1 MTVKV
6 VLIDE
11 APGLGIAGDVR
22 DVKDGY
28 ARNFLFPK
36 GLAVLATPQE
46 LARADA
52 RRKVEVERR
61 TKLNLEMESVGE
73 RLTGERLLIPVRVGP
88 GGRLY
93 GSVTAAE
100 IAESVNETMGVEIDR
115 RAIQLAQPIREL
127 GHHQTPI
134 RLAPDVIPTVTVTV
148 YQEGT
153 EPPPLVAE
161 TDEAPEDE
169 QQDATEAVENT
180 IDDDGDDAPTA
191 DASVEEAVGS
201 TEPDGASADGDAPTD
216 GDAPADGDASAGED
230 SAEEDAEGADEE

>member
-1 MTVKV
+1 MKV

-28 ARNFLFPK
+28 ARNFLIPK

-52 RRKVEVERR
+52 RKKVEIERR

-73 RLTGERLLIPVRVGP
+73 KLTEERLLIAVRVGP

-100 IAESVNETMGVEIDR
+100 IAEAVNETMGVEIDR
-115 RAIQLAQPIREL
+115 RSVQLAQPIREL
-127 GHHQTPI
+127 GHHQTPV
-134 RLAPDVIPTVTVTV
+134 RLAPDVIPNVTITV

-153 EPPPLVAE
+153 EPPPLVEETPEEDQEGAE
-161 TDEAPEDE
+161 TAEASGDEVTAEAATEEPEATGESSEAAESEDEEAETTAPEE
-169 QQDATEAVENT
+169 GGTEATDE
-180 IDDDGDDAPTA
+180 DDDK
-191 DASVEEAVGS
+191 E
-201 TEPDGASADGDAPTD
+201 
-216 GDAPADGDASAGED
+216 
-230 SAEEDAEGADEE
+230 

>member
-1 MTVKV
+1 MKV

-28 ARNFLFPK
+28 ARNFLIPK

-52 RRKVEVERR
+52 RKKAEIERR

-73 RLTGERLLIPVRVGP
+73 RLSEERLLIPVRVGP

-93 GSVTAAE
+93 GSVTSAE
-100 IAESVNETMGVEIDR
+100 IADAVNEAMGVEIDR
-115 RAIQLAQPIREL
+115 RAVQLAQPIREL
-127 GHHQTPI
+127 GHHQAPV
-134 RLAPDVIPTVTVTV
+134 RLAPDVIPSVTITV

-153 EPPPLVAE
+153 DPPLLVEEGADE
-161 TDEAPEDE
+161 GDDAATDETAAAP
-169 QQDATEAVENT
+169 
-180 IDDDGDDAPTA
+180 DDAPTG
-191 DASVEEAVGS
+191 DDESQEGQEE
-201 TEPDGASADGDAPTD
+201 E
-216 GDAPADGDASAGED
+216 
-230 SAEEDAEGADEE
+230 

>member
-1 MTVKV
+1 MKV

-28 ARNFLFPK
+28 ARNFLIPK

-52 RRKVEVERR
+52 RRKAEVERR

-73 RLTGERLLIPVRVGP
+73 RLADERLLIAVRVGP

-93 GSVTAAE
+93 GSVTATE
-100 IAESVNETMGVEIDR
+100 IAEAVNEAMGVEIDR
-115 RAIQLAQPIREL
+115 RAVQLAQPIREL
-127 GHHQTPI
+127 GHHQTPV
-134 RLAPDVIPTVTVTV
+134 RLAPDVIPSVTITV

-153 EPPPLVAE
+153 DPPPLVEETPEEEQEGVETAE
-161 TDEAPEDE
+161 ATADEVTAEAADAPE
-169 QQDATEAVENT
+169 ATEEGSEAAEPEEEEVET
-180 IDDDGDDAPTA
+180 TTP
-191 DASVEEAVGS
+191 EE
-201 TEPDGASADGDAPTD
+201 
-216 GDAPADGDASAGED
+216 GE
-230 SAEEDAEGADEE
+230 AEAADEDDS

>member
-1 MTVKV
+1 MKV

-28 ARNFLFPK
+28 ARNFLIPK

-52 RRKVEVERR
+52 RRKAEVERR

-73 RLTGERLLIPVRVGP
+73 RLAEERVLIAVRVGP

-93 GSVTAAE
+93 GSVTATE
-100 IAESVNETMGVEIDR
+100 IAEAVNEAMGVEIDR
-115 RAIQLAQPIREL
+115 RAVQLAQPIREL
-127 GHHQTPI
+127 GHHQTPV
-134 RLAPDVIPTVTVTV
+134 RLAPDVIPSVTITV

-153 EPPPLVAE
+153 DPPPLVEETPEEEQEGAE
-161 TDEAPEDE
+161 TAEATGDDVTAE
-169 QQDATEAVENT
+169 ATAEESEAVE
-180 IDDDGDDAPTA
+180 AEA
-191 DASVEEAVGS
+191 EEAE
-201 TEPDGASADGDAPTD
+201 TATPEE
-216 GDAPADGDASAGED
+216 GE
-230 SAEEDAEGADEE
+230 AEAADEDDS

>member
-1 MTVKV
+1 MKV

-22 DVKDGY
+22 EVKDGY

-46 LARADA
+46 LARADF
-52 RRKVEVERR
+52 RRKAEIERR

-73 RLTGERLLIPVRVGP
+73 RLSEERLLIAVRVGP

-100 IAESVNETMGVEIDR
+100 IAEAVNEAMGVDIDR
-115 RAIQLAQPIREL
+115 RAVQLAQPIREL

-134 RLAPDVIPTVTVTV
+134 RLAPDVIPSVTITV

-153 EPPPLVAE
+153 EPPPLVEETPEEEQEGAEAAEAAADEATGEAVDAPEATAEDSEAAEAGGEEAE
-161 TDEAPEDE
+161 TTAPEE
-169 QQDATEAVENT
+169 GEA
-180 IDDDGDDAPTA
+180 
-191 DASVEEAVGS
+191 EA
-201 TEPDGASADGDAPTD
+201 
-216 GDAPADGDASAGED
+216 
-230 SAEEDAEGADEE
+230 ADEDDS

>member
-1 MTVKV
+1 MKV

-28 ARNFLFPK
+28 ARNFLIPK

-52 RRKVEVERR
+52 RRKAEVERR

-73 RLTGERLLIPVRVGP
+73 RLAEERVLIAVRVGP

-93 GSVTAAE
+93 GSVTATE
-100 IAESVNETMGVEIDR
+100 IAEAVNDAMGVEIDR
-115 RAIQLAQPIREL
+115 RAVQLAQPIREL
-127 GHHQTPI
+127 GHHQTPV
-134 RLAPDVIPTVTVTV
+134 RLAPDVIPSVTITV

-153 EPPPLVAE
+153 DPPPLVEETPEEEQEGAE
-161 TDEAPEDE
+161 TAEATGDDVTAE
-169 QQDATEAVENT
+169 ATAEESEAVE
-180 IDDDGDDAPTA
+180 AEA
-191 DASVEEAVGS
+191 EEAE
-201 TEPDGASADGDAPTD
+201 TATPEE
-216 GDAPADGDASAGED
+216 GE
-230 SAEEDAEGADEE
+230 AEAADEDDS

>member
-1 MTVKV
+1 MKV

-22 DVKDGY
+22 EVKDGY

-46 LARADA
+46 LARADS
-52 RRKVEVERR
+52 RKKAEIERR

-73 RLTGERLLIPVRVGP
+73 RLAEERLLIAVRVGP

-93 GSVTAAE
+93 GSVTTTE
-100 IAESVNETMGVEIDR
+100 IAEAVNEAMGVEIDR
-115 RAIQLAQPIREL
+115 RAVQLAQPIREL

-134 RLAPDVIPTVTVTV
+134 RLAPDVIPSVTITV

-153 EPPPLVAE
+153 DPPPLVEETPEEEQEGAE
-161 TDEAPEDE
+161 TAEATAAEATAEAVDAPE
-169 QQDATEAVENT
+169 ATAEEAEAVET
-180 IDDDGDDAPTA
+180 E
-191 DASVEEAVGS
+191 EEAAEV
-201 TEPDGASADGDAPTD
+201 
-216 GDAPADGDASAGED
+216 
-230 SAEEDAEGADEE
+230 AEEEAETAAPDEPEAEAPQEDEEESKE

>member
-1 MTVKV
+1 MKV

-28 ARNFLFPK
+28 ARNFLIPK

-52 RRKVEVERR
+52 RKKVEIERR

-73 RLTGERLLIPVRVGP
+73 KLTEERLLIAVRVGP

-100 IAESVNETMGVEIDR
+100 IAEAVNETMGVEIDR
-115 RAIQLAQPIREL
+115 RSVQLAKPIREL
-127 GHHQTPI
+127 GHHQTPV
-134 RLAPDVIPTVTVTV
+134 RLAPDVIPNVTITV

-153 EPPPLVAE
+153 EPPPLVEETPEEDQEGVETAEASGDEVTAEAATEQPEATEESSEAAESEDEGAE
-161 TDEAPEDE
+161 TTAPEE
-169 QQDATEAVENT
+169 GGTEATDE
-180 IDDDGDDAPTA
+180 DDDK
-191 DASVEEAVGS
+191 E
-201 TEPDGASADGDAPTD
+201 
-216 GDAPADGDASAGED
+216 
-230 SAEEDAEGADEE
+230 

>member
-1 MTVKV
+1 MKV

-28 ARNFLFPK
+28 ARNFLIPK

-52 RRKVEVERR
+52 RKKVEVERR

-73 RLTGERLLIPVRVGP
+73 KLTEDRLLIAVRVGP

-100 IAESVNETMGVEIDR
+100 IAEAVNETMGVEIDR
-115 RAIQLAQPIREL
+115 RAVQLAQPIREL
-127 GHHQTPI
+127 GHHQTPV
-134 RLAPDVIPTVTVTV
+134 RLAPDVIPNVTITV

-153 EPPPLVAE
+153 EPPPLVEETPEEEQEQEGLEAAEATGDEVMAEAADAPEAIEEGSEAAEAEEEEAE
-161 TDEAPEDE
+161 TTAPEE
-169 QQDATEAVENT
+169 GEA
-180 IDDDGDDAPTA
+180 
-191 DASVEEAVGS
+191 EA
-201 TEPDGASADGDAPTD
+201 
-216 GDAPADGDASAGED
+216 
-230 SAEEDAEGADEE
+230 ADEDDS

>member
-1 MTVKV
+1 MKV

-28 ARNFLFPK
+28 ARNFLIPK

-52 RRKVEVERR
+52 RKKVEIERR

-73 RLTGERLLIPVRVGP
+73 KLTEERLLIAVRVGP

-93 GSVTAAE
+93 GSVTATE
-100 IAESVNETMGVEIDR
+100 IAEAVNETMGVEIDR
-115 RAIQLAQPIREL
+115 RAVQLSQPIREL
-127 GHHQTPI
+127 GHHQTPV
-134 RLAPDVIPTVTVTV
+134 RLAPDVIPNVTITV

-153 EPPPLVAE
+153 EPPPLVEETPEEEQEGAE
-161 TDEAPEDE
+161 TAETTADDVTAEAAAEEPEATGESLEAAEAEDEEAETTAPEE
-169 QQDATEAVENT
+169 GEA
-180 IDDDGDDAPTA
+180 
-191 DASVEEAVGS
+191 EA
-201 TEPDGASADGDAPTD
+201 
-216 GDAPADGDASAGED
+216 
-230 SAEEDAEGADEE
+230 ADEDDS